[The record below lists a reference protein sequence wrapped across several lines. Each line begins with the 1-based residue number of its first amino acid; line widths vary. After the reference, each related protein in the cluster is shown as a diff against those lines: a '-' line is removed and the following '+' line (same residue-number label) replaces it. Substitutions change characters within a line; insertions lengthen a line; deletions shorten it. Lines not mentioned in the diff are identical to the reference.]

1 MEALLSM
8 IAVKEVIHDVR
19 GDVKIHNR
27 WLLPKCCSILQLS
40 IAFAIEGGCN
50 WLLNMGAATPEC

>member
-27 WLLPKCCSILQLS
+27 WLLPKCCFKES
-40 IAFAIEGGCN
+40 IAFAIEGGCS
-50 WLLNMGAATPEC
+50 WLLNMGAATPEF